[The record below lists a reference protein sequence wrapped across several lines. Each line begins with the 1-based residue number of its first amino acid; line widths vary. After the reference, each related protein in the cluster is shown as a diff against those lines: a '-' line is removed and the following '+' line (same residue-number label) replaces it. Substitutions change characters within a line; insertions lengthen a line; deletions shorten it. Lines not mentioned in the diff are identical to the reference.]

1 MPVCKALLSLS
12 LVENNYNCVT
22 LLLGLSRD
30 KARQVLIIGVV
41 LGVLL
46 LIAIIIIAI
55 LILVIVLVKPKP
67 KEDYPE
73 VSIIS

>member
-1 MPVCKALLSLS
+1 MLL
-12 LVENNYNCVT
+12 C
-22 LLLGLSRD
+22 LLGESGVRAQQITDLEGRNTILEG
-30 KARQVLIIGVV
+30 RNTVLTIICVG

-46 LIAIIIIAI
+46 LIEIIIIAI
-55 LILVIVLVKPKP
+55 LILVNVFKPKP